1 MVGPR
6 HLHFQEDPGMLLPL
20 ARGPTLRTTDLQLDS
35 LTLIL
40 TQCPER
46 HQQLDRVR
54 AEMSLLP
61 LPASQHQF
69 MTPCLGLYLIS

>member
-6 HLHFQEDPGMLLPL
+6 NLHFQEDPSMLLLL

-40 TQCPER
+40 KQCPER

-54 AEMSLLP
+54 AEMSLL